1 MEDGRWKINDGRW
14 KNGHDGVH
22 MHMHMRRRMYQTQC
36 PDQLSGKHQSYD
48 KKSVDGRTLQ
58 SSKIEAIHCHRRNTY
73 CFTTMCV
80 SHSISVDERL
90 YTYVLEGKANEL
102 LAMPKRSQIW
112 IRDIDSDTVCHV
124 MSCHVTSCHVME
136 WNGMEWGRAFT
147 SLVRSKNLE
156 PLSHSRYWGTLNPR
170 VISTNST
177 SSTSSTTHGG
187 TPTRKGIIFDLY
199 QDFMVSCKRSKLNV
213 TPRIVF
219 GFWIVE
225 G

>member
-1 MEDGRWKINDGRW
+1 
-14 KNGHDGVH
+14 

-90 YTYVLEGKANEL
+90 HTYVLEGKANEL

-124 MSCHVTSCHVME
+124 MSRHVME
-136 WNGMEWGRAFT
+136 WNGAGLLPA
-147 SLVRSKNLE
+147 SLDRRIW
-156 PLSHSRYWGTLNPR
+156 SHFHTQDTEAHL
-170 VISTNST
+170 ISC
-177 SSTSSTTHGG
+177 
-187 TPTRKGIIFDLY
+187 DLY
-199 QDFMVSCKRSKLNV
+199 
-213 TPRIVF
+213 
-219 GFWIVE
+219 
-225 G
+225 